1 MSTSKSLELVNVT
14 LLGKRVFADVIK
26 DPEMRSC
33 WITQM
38 GPKFNDE
45 CYQRQKR
52 RQRREKPQEDRGRD
66 WSSPE
71 AYQPPLEVG
80 KEQIVP
86 QSLWREHRPANTL
99 ISDF

>member
-14 LLGKRVFADVIK
+14 LLGKRFFADVIK

-45 CYQRQKR
+45 CYKRQKR
-52 RQRREKPQEDRGRD
+52 GQRREKPREDREKPRN
-66 WSSPE
+66 SPE
-71 AYQPPLEVG
+71 AYQPPLEAG
-80 KEQIVP
+80 KEQTVP
-86 QSLWREHRPANTL
+86 QSLWREHGPANTL